1 MNHRR
6 RTRVRL
12 ASFQA
17 EPLESRQL
25 LAASVLVASSA
36 EIAAAQTLS
45 LSNAAVI
52 HPATLPAAP
61 RAESTA
67 IVSVVRDSNPF
78 YGYSSVLSTDHRAFG
93 YDFAPIGRQVGATV
107 NIDAFEIP
115 AGSILEMQVLTGL
128 TYWNGRG
135 VPSFAPVRG
144 TQEVNLNVF
153 GQNLRVGART
163 DQSTNPR
170 GGFIRQTLAIGVSDT
185 RPLSRQMF
193 VTIGSGGTQDNF
205 SRPGGTPGIYAFS
218 ALWTVRNASG
228 VRDSVPVTFVF
239 RLGNV
244 PEAALD
250 AAVRAFEAPA
260 SRPAAIVAV
269 ATQYVSPDGPGQPFI
284 RVNVQ
289 YSDPVSVTGRT
300 PQLPILFDGVQ
311 RMADLERDTP
321 RTNVTSLSFV
331 YTPTRQDKSASF
343 IRLGDSIRLPA
354 GGNLVTQGG
363 KTAILSLPTTT
374 ATPLPPAPPVTTP
387 SPVVTVSA
395 DIVRNTTFRQGTTYI
410 IKGEVHVA
418 AGVTLTIEDGVTVLI
433 TNGRTTGRLLDT
445 SALIFDSGSKLKAK
459 TVYFQAADRL
469 GRATTLA
476 DNGGVFFLG
485 TYRNAS
491 KDGVSVDTS
500 KSVGKSNF
508 TADSIVMSYLGRV
521 DPRGGDGND
530 NMFDDID
537 GISILGMGQT
547 EWNVKAVQ
555 SDFSGDDG
563 FDVTNSSISMV
574 SLIVSYPTED
584 GLNAS
589 SSIVNFGNTGR
600 LSIVMSQSPAPDRE
614 LFDFEVDDGQ
624 SRVSISRGAY
634 VDLHGFWGSP
644 YDEVNLNSVDMPKPP
659 RRGSESR
666 WYEFSGTL
674 KRGPAI
680 VYSINAD

>member
-1 MNHRR
+1 MKHIRR
-6 RTRVRL
+6 SRPRTVL
-12 ASFQA
+12 PQA
-17 EPLESRQL
+17 ERLEARQL
-25 LAASVLVASSA
+25 LASAGMEIAPAGAVASQVSLLANSA
-36 EIAAAQTLS
+36 MIAP
-45 LSNAAVI
+45 AAV
-52 HPATLPAAP
+52 PVSLQAGT
-61 RAESTA
+61 SA

-78 YGYSSVLSTDHRAFG
+78 FAYNSVLTTDHLAFG
-93 YDFAPIGRQVGATV
+93 YDFTPVGRQVGATV
-107 NIDAFEIP
+107 HIDALDIP
-115 AGSILEMQVLTGL
+115 AGSLLEMQVLTGL

-135 VPSFAPVRG
+135 APSFAPVRG
-144 TQEVNLNVF
+144 AQEVNLNVF
-153 GQNLRVGART
+153 GQNVRIGADT
-163 DQSTNPR
+163 DQSTAPR
-170 GGFIRQTLAIGVSDT
+170 GGFIRQTVAIGVSDT

-193 VTIGSGGTQDNF
+193 VTIGTGGSADTF
-205 SRPGGTPGIYAFS
+205 TRPGGTPGIYAFS
-218 ALWTVRNASG
+218 ALWTVRNTAG

-239 RLGNV
+239 RLGDV
-244 PEAALD
+244 PEAARD
-250 AAVRAFEAPA
+250 AAVRWFEAPA
-260 SRPAAIVAV
+260 TRPAAVVAV
-269 ATQYVSPDGPGQPFI
+269 ATQYVTPDGPGQPFV

-289 YSDPVSVTGRT
+289 YSGPVSVTGRT
-300 PQLPILFDGVQ
+300 PQVPILFDGVQ
-311 RMADLERDTP
+311 RMADLERNTP
-321 RTNVTSLSFV
+321 RTNVTTLSFV

-343 IRLGDSIRLPA
+343 IRLGDSIRLPS
-354 GGNLVTQGG
+354 GGNLVTPGG
-363 KTAILSLPTTT
+363 KTAILSLPRTVDS
-374 ATPLPPAPPVTTP
+374 PLPPAPPVTTP
-387 SPVVTVSA
+387 APVVTISA

-410 IKGEVHVA
+410 LKGEVHVA

-433 TNGRTTGRLLDT
+433 TNGRTAGRSLDT
-445 SALIFDSGSKLKAK
+445 SALIFDSGSKLRAK
-459 TVYFQAADRL
+459 TVYFQAADSL

-485 TYRNAS
+485 TYRNAT

-508 TADSIVMSYLGRV
+508 MADSIVVKYLGRT

-530 NMFDDID
+530 NQFDDID
-537 GISILGMGQT
+537 AISILGMGQT

-563 FDVTNSSISMV
+563 FDVTNSSISMD

-584 GLNAS
+584 GLNVS
-589 SSIVNFGNTGR
+589 SSIVNFGKTGR

-614 LFDFEVDDGQ
+614 LFDFEVDDGE

-634 VDLHGFWGSP
+634 VDLHGYWGSP

-680 VYSINAD
+680 VYSIKAD